1 MRLMPC
7 IERGWTLMC
16 DRNALYLKVKQE
28 LERYE
33 KRGVVISLEG
43 EPVRAKKAARI
54 SCYETEACYMRDYI
68 IDDSGNIIEIGFNRV
83 DY

>member
-1 MRLMPC
+1 MPY
-7 IERGWTLMC
+7 IERGWTFMC

-33 KRGVVISLEG
+33 KKGVVISLEG